1 MRLEALE
8 YLACPSCRASL
19 DLSPGAAPA
28 PDGHVMTGELVC
40 RIRGCRYAL
49 AGGVPAL
56 YSADV
61 GALASETA
69 SRFDTQWNHWRSLH
83 DYYERQF
90 LEWIE
95 PLRPADFAG
104 RTVIEGGCGKG
115 RHTAIVGGFG
125 PRALVALDLGESA
138 LVAFENTRHLTNVHV
153 AMGDLASPPVG
164 RVFDLGF
171 SVGVLHHLADPAAGF
186 ASLSS
191 RVREGG
197 RMVVWVYGQENNEW
211 ITRYVDPVRK
221 TLTSRLPA
229 PALRAASALP
239 AAALWAAIRTVYR
252 GGTDGVRAQ
261 LPYAQYFASLHE
273 FPFREIHNIVF
284 DQLVTPVAHYLPEAE
299 VRRWFSRGFND
310 VSVRWKGRYSW
321 TGVGTVASGP
331 RTSSAPPGLFIDPP
345 RSA

>member
-171 SVGVLHHLADPAAGF
+171 SVGVLHHLPDPAAGF